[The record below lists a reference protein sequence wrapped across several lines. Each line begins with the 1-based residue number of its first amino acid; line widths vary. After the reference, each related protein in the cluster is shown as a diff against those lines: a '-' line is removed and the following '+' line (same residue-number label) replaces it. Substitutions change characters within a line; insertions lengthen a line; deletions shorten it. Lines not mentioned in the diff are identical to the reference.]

1 MPRSNLRPS
10 EIGGVAAP
18 SNGSRTDGHLM
29 TIEEVAEFLSVKKS
43 TIYAFVHQGV
53 LPHFKV
59 GRLTRFRQS
68 DIDGWLE
75 ARKVEGRSRQEL
87 LDD

>member
-1 MPRSNLRPS
+1 
-10 EIGGVAAP
+10 
-18 SNGSRTDGHLM
+18 M
-29 TIEEVAEFLSVKKS
+29 TVEEVAEFLHVKKS

-59 GRLTRFRQS
+59 GRLTRFRKS
-68 DIDGWLE
+68 DLEAWLE
-75 ARKVEGRSRQEL
+75 AQKVEGRSRHEL